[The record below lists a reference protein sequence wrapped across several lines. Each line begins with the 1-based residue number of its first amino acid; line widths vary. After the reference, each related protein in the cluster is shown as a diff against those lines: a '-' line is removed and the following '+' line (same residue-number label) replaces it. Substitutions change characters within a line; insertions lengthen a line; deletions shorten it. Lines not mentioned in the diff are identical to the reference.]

1 MFKNIGSDLK
11 AGLVVF
17 LVALPL
23 CLGISVAQGVNPL
36 AGLIAGIVGG
46 IVVALISGSNLSV
59 SGPAAGLTAT
69 VLAALYPSQFGLN
82 IPALT
87 FDQFLTAILIA
98 GCFQVLL
105 GVFRAGVI
113 GHYIPVSVIK
123 GMLSGIGVILVVKQ
137 IPHLFGYDKNPEGDF
152 QFIQM
157 DGRNSFTELIHM
169 INYITPGAA
178 FIGLFSIVLL
188 ILWNTKFIKKNKIL
202 SAIPGPLLVVCS
214 AVLIN
219 FLFKL
224 YFADSLLVYGLH
236 LVDMPNLSS
245 LEELK
250 ANIHYPEFG
259 ALRDSHVWVIGISL
273 GLIASIESLLGVE
286 AVDKLDP
293 DFHITPT
300 NRELVA
306 QGIGNIIC
314 GLIGGIPVTSVI
326 VRSSANVSAG
336 AKTKMASIFHGIL
349 LLVAIFLIPSILEL
363 IPLSALA
370 AVLIFTGWR
379 LAKPTAGNTATLV
392 SSIALIPSL
401 LKIKYGDVEKH
412 KAIVSN
418 GLAQFLPFVITL
430 VVMLFTDLLKGVA
443 VGLFVGIIFILRQN
457 FKDPFRLLS
466 DTIDGQK
473 NYFIRLQQNV
483 TFINKGK
490 FIEFFQ
496 SVEPG
501 SRVSIDGGRSTF
513 IDRDVLEAITE
524 FKYSAH
530 LKNIEVVLEDIE
542 EVEILNKH

>member
-23 CLGISVAQGVNPL
+23 CLGISVAQGVDPL
-36 AGLIAGIVGG
+36 AGLISGIVGG
-46 IVVALISGSNLSV
+46 IIVALISGSNLSV

-69 VLAALYPSQFGLN
+69 VLAALYPGQFGLS
-82 IPALT
+82 IPPLS
-87 FDQFLTAILIA
+87 FEQFLTAIIIA
-98 GCFQVLL
+98 GGFQILL
-105 GVFRAGVI
+105 GIFRAGII

-123 GMLSGIGVILVVKQ
+123 GMLSGIGVILIMKQ
-137 IPHLFGYDKNPEGDF
+137 TPHLFGYDENPEGDF
-152 QFIQM
+152 QFIQV
-157 DGRNSFTELIHM
+157 DGRNSFTELIYM

-178 FIGLFSIVLL
+178 IIGLISIVLL
-188 ILWNTKFIKKNKIL
+188 IIWSTKFIKQNKYL
-202 SAIPGPLLVVCS
+202 SAMPGPLLVVVV

-219 FLFKL
+219 MLFKN
-224 YFADSLLVYGLH
+224 YFADSLMVQGLH

-245 LEELK
+245 IEELK
-250 ANIHYPEFG
+250 SNIHFPDFS
-259 ALRDSHVWVIGISL
+259 AFNDSHVWVIGVSL

-293 DFHITPT
+293 DFNITPT

-306 QGIGNIIC
+306 QGIGNVVC
-314 GLIGGIPVTSVI
+314 GFIGGIPVTSVI

-370 AVLIFTGWR
+370 AILIFTGWK
-379 LAKPTAGNTATLV
+379 LAKPTSGNIATLL
-392 SSIALIPSL
+392 SSVFLIPSL
-401 LKIKYGDVEKH
+401 LKIKYAGIEKH
-412 KAIVSN
+412 KAVVKN
-418 GLAQFLPFVITL
+418 GLAQFLPFIITL
-430 VVMLFTDLLKGVA
+430 LVMLFTDLLKGVA
-443 VGLFVGIIFILRQN
+443 AGLFVGIIFIIRQN

-490 FIEFFQ
+490 FIAFFQ

-501 SRVSIDGGRSTF
+501 SRISIDGGRSTF
-513 IDRDVLEAITE
+513 IDRDVLETITE
-524 FKYSAH
+524 FKHSAH
-530 LKNIEVVLEDIE
+530 LKNIEVVLEGIE

>member
-36 AGLIAGIVGG
+36 AGLISGIVGG

-69 VLAALYPSQFGLN
+69 VLAALYPSQFGLS

-98 GCFQVLL
+98 GFFQILL
-105 GVFRAGVI
+105 GVFRAGII

-123 GMLSGIGVILVVKQ
+123 GMLSGIGIILVIKQ
-137 IPHLFGYDKNPEGDF
+137 IPHLFGYDKDPEGDF

-157 DGRNSFTELIHM
+157 DGHNSFTEIIHM
-169 INYITPGAA
+169 INYITPGAT
-178 FIGLFSIVLL
+178 FIGLFSIFLL
-188 ILWNTKFIKKNKIL
+188 IIWNTKSIKKNKIL
-202 SAIPGPLLVVCS
+202 NAIPGPLLVVFS
-214 AVLIN
+214 AVFIN

-224 YFADSLLVYGLH
+224 YFPDTLVVAGLH

-245 LEELK
+245 MQELK
-250 ANIHYPEFG
+250 ENFHYAEFE
-259 ALRDSHVWVIGISL
+259 ALKNSHVWVIGISL

-293 DFHITPT
+293 DFNITPT

-314 GLIGGIPVTSVI
+314 GLLGGIPVTSVI

-336 AKTKMASIFHGIL
+336 AKTKMASIFHGVL
-349 LLVAIFLIPSILEL
+349 LLVAIFLIPGLLEL

-370 AVLIFTGWR
+370 AILIFTGWK
-379 LAKPTAGNTATLV
+379 LAKPTSGNIATLI
-392 SSIALIPSL
+392 SSICLIPGL
-401 LKIKYGDVEKH
+401 LKIKIASAEKH
-412 KAIVSN
+412 KSVVKN
-418 GLAQFLPFVITL
+418 GLAQFLPFVVTL
-430 VVMLFTDLLKGVA
+430 LVMLFTDLLKGVA
-443 VGLFVGIIFILRQN
+443 AGLFVGIIFILRQN

-466 DTIDGQK
+466 DTINGQK
-473 NYFIRLQQNV
+473 SYFIRLQQNV

-496 SVEPG
+496 KVEPG
-501 SRVSIDGGRSTF
+501 SRVSIDGGRSSF